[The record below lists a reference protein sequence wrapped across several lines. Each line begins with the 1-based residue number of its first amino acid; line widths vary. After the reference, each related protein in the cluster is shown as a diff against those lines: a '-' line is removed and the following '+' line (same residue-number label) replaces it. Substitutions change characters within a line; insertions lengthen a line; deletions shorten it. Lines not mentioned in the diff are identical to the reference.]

1 MVLTGAITA
10 VALVLILVLRR
21 RAPRGWPRRI
31 GTIVCCLAALG
42 AGCHTSVRAYANLV
56 PPPDAA
62 PPREI
67 APGITYERRVA
78 PEVPR
83 VEHWARIRLDAF
95 EVVISDGDDQELPLV
110 AQTTS
115 AFAKH
120 NELTLAING
129 GFFDPWEAGLIDPY
143 PKEGERVAPLGF
155 AASRGHVYGRAA
167 ANASTLYVNEDG
179 SVSFDKPA
187 KIWSALSGG
196 CMLVVSGRPTSS
208 DDCALPKLN
217 DKRQPRTAVGLTE
230 DRKTLILVVVDGRQ
244 ARRSAGATLD
254 ELGALLAAEG
264 AFHAVNLDG
273 GGSSI
278 LVARD
283 AAGAIEALSTPI
295 SAGIPGHER
304 VVGNH
309 LGLRAR

>member
-1 MVLTGAITA
+1 MILSGTFAA
-10 VALVLILVLRR
+10 VALFVILILRS
-21 RAPRGWPRRI
+21 RAPRGWPRRA
-31 GTIVCCLAALG
+31 GMIVCGLVALA

-78 PEVPR
+78 SDIPR
-83 VEHWARIRLDAF
+83 VEHWARVRLDAF
-95 EVVISDGDDQELPLV
+95 EVVITDGDDEQLPLV

-115 AFAKH
+115 AFAAR

-129 GFFDPWEAGLIDPY
+129 GFFDPWEAGLVDPY

-155 AASRGHVYGRAA
+155 AASRGHVYGRTAR
-167 ANASTLYVNEDG
+167 NASTLYVNEDG
-179 SVSFDKPA
+179 SVSFDKPE
-187 KIWSALSGG
+187 KVWSALSGG

-230 DRKTLILVVVDGRQ
+230 DRKTLILLVVDGRQ
-244 ARRSAGATLD
+244 SRRSTGATLD

-264 AFHAVNLDG
+264 AFNAVNLDG

-283 AAGAIEALSTPI
+283 AGGAVEALSTPI
-295 SAGIPGHER
+295 SAGIVGNER

-309 LGLRAR
+309 LGVRAR